1 MHLSKA
7 GTWLRQKCGSR
18 RVAVFS
24 GLVFVVS
31 QATIA
36 YTIRDLPPEKLLAL
50 QTTFSKVKFLSII
63 GTWKLTGVLPQFK
76 AHFYF
81 DFFHPIWYGIFLA
94 ALMALLFNANA
105 VSKRF
110 DGLLL
115 IPVFAALLDLV
126 ENVVDVSL
134 MLDIRRVTDTTV
146 FIGALAANLKWALA
160 GAGVLIVVVLTI
172 RLVVGRMKG
181 KA

>member
-1 MHLSKA
+1 MRLLQA
-7 GTWLRQKCGSR
+7 GTWLRKKCGNR
-18 RVAVFS
+18 RVAVLS
-24 GLVFVVS
+24 GLVFVIS

-36 YTIRDLPPEKLLAL
+36 YTIRDLPPEKLVEL
-50 QTTFSKVKFLSII
+50 QTTFSKVKFLSIL

-81 DFFHPIWYGIFLA
+81 DFFHPIWYGVFLA
-94 ALMALLFNANA
+94 ALMALAFNANA

-110 DGLLL
+110 DGLVL
-115 IPVFAALLDLV
+115 IPVTAAVLDLV
-126 ENVVDVSL
+126 ENIVDLSL

-172 RLVVGRMKG
+172 RWRIRRTFL
-181 KA
+181 